1 MKTLKKDPPRISKI
15 KPFINQYN
23 WKEIDF
29 PSEQKGRKKSELN
42 YKSIVLNILFVPY
55 NIVKIR
61 LAFKSKHSFKHKNQ
75 VILLMITYGK
85 K

>member
-29 PSEQKGRKKSELN
+29 PSEQKD
-42 YKSIVLNILFVPY
+42 
-55 NIVKIR
+55 
-61 LAFKSKHSFKHKNQ
+61 
-75 VILLMITYGK
+75 
-85 K
+85 